1 MSASIVF
8 IDDNT
13 ALRDV
18 YRRAIELRGDL
29 ALVGE
34 ASNGSEGVEL
44 VQRHRP
50 TVALVDMRMPELDG
64 LGVLRAVDTQA
75 TKVIIFTA
83 FNEERYVEPA
93 LRLGASGFLLKNCS
107 PRDVLAGI
115 DAVINGNACLAPE
128 VARRLLDTMQS
139 RSVSDS
145 GQLSLSQVALSE
157 RERDVVALVARG
169 MSNRD
174 IAAQLVVEPETVRT
188 YLKRIFDK
196 TGMTNRTMLAV
207 AAIEAGLAAPDPFKQ
222 RG

>member
-1 MSASIVF
+1 MSASIVLV
-8 IDDNT
+8 DDNT
-13 ALRDV
+13 ALRDA
-18 YRRAIELRGDL
+18 YRRAIELHGDL
-29 ALVGE
+29 VIVGE
-34 ASNGSEGVEL
+34 ASDGASGVRL
-44 VQRHRP
+44 IQSHRP

-93 LRLGASGFLLKNCS
+93 LRLGASGFLLKNSS

-115 DAVINGNACLAPE
+115 DAVLDGNACLAPE

-139 RSVSDS
+139 RSETDA

-157 RERDVVALVARG
+157 REREVIALVARG
-169 MSNRD
+169 MSNRE
-174 IAAQLVVEPETVRT
+174 IAAELVVEPETVRT
-188 YLKRIFDK
+188 YLKRIFAK

-207 AAIEAGLAAPDPFKQ
+207 AAIEASLA
-222 RG
+222 GEWS

>member
-1 MSASIVF
+1 MSASIVL

-13 ALRDV
+13 ALRDA
-18 YRRAIELRGDL
+18 YRRAIELHGGL
-29 ALVGE
+29 EIVGE
-34 ASNGSEGVEL
+34 ASNGAEGARLIQSE
-44 VQRHRP
+44 RP
-50 TVALVDMRMPELDG
+50 SVALVDMRMPELDG

-93 LRLGASGFLLKNCS
+93 LRLGASGFLLKNSS

-115 DAVINGNACLAPE
+115 DAVLGGNACLAPE

-139 RSVSDS
+139 RSETDA
-145 GQLSLSQVALSE
+145 GQLSLAQVPLSE
-157 RERDVVALVARG
+157 REREVIALVARG

-174 IAAQLVVEPETVRT
+174 IAAELVVEPETVRT
-188 YLKRIFDK
+188 YLKRIFAK

-207 AAIEAGLAAPDPFKQ
+207 AAIEAGLAAPG
-222 RG
+222 R

>member
-1 MSASIVF
+1 MSASIVL

-13 ALRDV
+13 ALRDA
-18 YRRAIELRGDL
+18 YRRAIELHGGL
-29 ALVGE
+29 AIVGE
-34 ASNGSEGVEL
+34 ASGGAEGARLIQSE
-44 VQRHRP
+44 RP

-93 LRLGASGFLLKNCS
+93 LRLGASGFLLKNSS

-115 DAVINGNACLAPE
+115 DAVLGGNACLAPE

-139 RSVSDS
+139 RSETDA
-145 GQLSLSQVALSE
+145 GQLSLAQVALSE
-157 RERDVVALVARG
+157 REREVIALVARG

-174 IAAQLVVEPETVRT
+174 IAAELVVEPETVRT
-188 YLKRIFDK
+188 YLKRIFAK

-207 AAIEAGLAAPDPFKQ
+207 AAIEAGLAAPG
-222 RG
+222 R

>member
-1 MSASIVF
+1 MSASIVL

-13 ALRDV
+13 ALRDA
-18 YRRAIELRGDL
+18 YRRAIELHGGL
-29 ALVGE
+29 VIVGE
-34 ASNGSEGVEL
+34 ASNGAEGARLIQSE
-44 VQRHRP
+44 RP

-93 LRLGASGFLLKNCS
+93 LRLGASGFLLKNSS

-115 DAVINGNACLAPE
+115 DAVLGGNACLAPE

-139 RSVSDS
+139 RSETDA
-145 GQLSLSQVALSE
+145 GQLSLAQVALSDRE
-157 RERDVVALVARG
+157 REVIALVARG

-174 IAAQLVVEPETVRT
+174 IAAELVVEPETVRT
-188 YLKRIFDK
+188 YLKRIFAK

-207 AAIEAGLAAPDPFKQ
+207 AAIEAGLAAPG
-222 RG
+222 R